1 MSNCRK
7 KNGQNQGGIPAKQID
22 SVFARDSAGLTSTVV
37 QAPALYVESMPGKR
51 IRDKAAI
58 ALNIWLQVHD
68 GDLVQINN
76 VINILHNASLILDD
90 VEDGSISR
98 RGRPATHM
106 VFGTPQAIN
115 SAGYQ
120 INTAIMQVLKL
131 ENTQCVDIFVEEMN
145 KLYLGQGHDLF
156 WTFNTTSPSIEEY
169 MSMVDYKTGA
179 LFNMLV
185 RFMAAKSPKG
195 PTDTPDLQRLVVLLG
210 RYFQIRDDYMNLTSV
225 EYTDQKGFCD
235 DLDEGKFSLTLI
247 HALDHATEANSQVL
261 RHLLAQRHI
270 ANGMSLAQKHM
281 VLGILTETGS
291 LEYTVTALRRIG
303 QEIGLEISTIEEVTG
318 VNNRPLRALFEM
330 LKV

>member
-1 MSNCRK
+1 MDKTR
-7 KNGQNQGGIPAKQID
+7 GIPAKQID